1 MRTIHAAPLLRLTPD
16 DEPRP
21 DHAVLVSGD
30 RVEAVAPLDELTAA
44 YPEVRVR
51 RWAGTLGP
59 ALVHD
64 GPLPPAPTPRER
76 VHALFRRGAAAV
88 LATAVADPALRAA
101 AARNDVAV
109 LGAARPSALMV
120 GGRADLAVFGA
131 DGACLA
137 TVVAGR
143 LVHRRA

>member
-1 MRTIHAAPLLRLTPD
+1 MRTIHAAALLRVTPD
-16 DEPRP
+16 DEPVPGR
-21 DHAVLVSGD
+21 AVLVTGN
-30 RVEAVAPLDELTAA
+30 RIEAVAPLDELTEA
-44 YPEVRVR
+44 YPQVRVR

-64 GPLPPAPTPRER
+64 GPLPPAPSPRER
-76 VHALFRRGAAAV
+76 VHALFRLGVAAV
-88 LATAVADPALRAA
+88 LAAHVTEPDLRAA

-109 LGAARPSALMV
+109 LDRVRPPALV
-120 GGRADLAVFGA
+120 PAGRADLAVFA
-131 DGACLA
+131 DDGTCLA